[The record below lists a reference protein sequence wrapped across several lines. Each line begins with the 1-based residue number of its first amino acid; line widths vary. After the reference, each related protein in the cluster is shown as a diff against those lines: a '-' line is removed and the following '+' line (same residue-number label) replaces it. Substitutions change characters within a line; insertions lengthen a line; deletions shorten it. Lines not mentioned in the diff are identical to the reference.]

1 MLSAGSAVK
10 FPFGAREATILAIS
24 RRKLWRYSREV
35 IEPII
40 TTSLIV
46 SAGLWTELGR
56 MRADDTGRTGI
67 CIAINET
74 GPFGNAEEEGGDKR
88 VSYKM
93 AKSPHSVPSAEGACS
108 RRVTVYRQGRKTCLE
123 ATGDF

>member
-67 CIAINET
+67 CIAITET
-74 GPFGNAEEEGGDKR
+74 GPCGNAEDAGRISGRLIKR
-88 VSYKM
+88 RSR
-93 AKSPHSVPSAEGACS
+93 HTRCGVPN
-108 RRVTVYRQGRKTCLE
+108 GRLHAWK
-123 ATGDF
+123 